1 MNHTFLSFMM
11 KEKKQKGPPREA
23 VTLLNTTLKHGAKR
37 EDKWDTEVR
46 KCLPRNLDNFG
57 GLLILEVVDPLDVL
71 AYEGNILYE
80 NRREM
85 SGERN

>member
-37 EDKWDTEVR
+37 EDKRDTEER
-46 KCLPRNLDNFG
+46 KCLLRNLDNFG
-57 GLLILEVVDPLDVL
+57 GLLVLEVVDPLDL
-71 AYEGNILYE
+71 AYEGNILYK